1 MVWAPHNLYLDTG
14 YGPLGEPRVR
24 LFHYVFF
31 PELLNGS
38 NDGGRHWLIAKSS
51 RRGLLEDNQLLCY
64 RVITE
69 VEKL

>member
-38 NDGGRHWLIAKSS
+38 NDG
-51 RRGLLEDNQLLCY
+51 EDIGSLPSLHAGVY
-64 RVITE
+64 
-69 VEKL
+69 